1 MGADVDQAVPEDP
14 KTELL
19 TEPAQGVPP
28 VIETDRGLQRAAEAL
43 AAGTGPVAVDAE
55 RASGFRYGQ
64 RAFLVQLKRAGAGIW
79 LIDPEPFDTLI
90 PIQQALGDAE
100 WILHAASQDLPGLAE
115 LGMHPHQLF
124 DTELAARMTG
134 LPRVGLGAV
143 VEHLLG
149 VHLAKEHS
157 AADWS
162 RRPLPED
169 WLRYAALDVELL
181 IELRTELSALLKEQ
195 GKNTW
200 AAEEF
205 DYLRT
210 VRPAQVPQADR
221 WRRTN
226 GLSKL
231 KSPQKLAVLR
241 ELWSARESLA
251 QKKDVAPGRLLPD
264 AALIAAADAQPR
276 TVPQLMSVPG
286 FHGRAA
292 KREAPRWIRTVQE
305 GIATEDLP
313 VRSLRSSTPPPPRTW
328 KERSPV
334 AFRQFRTAKERL
346 AAHAQARDLM
356 PETLLAPA
364 VLKQLCWDP
373 PPTVDLDTVSQ
384 RLRHLGAREWQ
395 IHQTGAILTVALLE
409 PTPLQEL

>member
-1 MGADVDQAVPEDP
+1 MESPGDPTPPETDV
-14 KTELL
+14 ELL

-28 VIETDRGLQRAAEAL
+28 VIETERGLQRAAEAL

-79 LIDPEPFDTLI
+79 LFDPEPFDTLL
-90 PIQQALGDAE
+90 PIQQALGEAE
-100 WILHAASQDLPGLAE
+100 WILHAASQDLPCLAE

-149 VHLAKEHS
+149 VRLAKEHS

-162 RRPLPED
+162 RRPLPQD
-169 WLRYAALDVELL
+169 WLRYASLDVELL
-181 IELRTELSALLKEQ
+181 VELRAELMVLLDEQ
-195 GKNTW
+195 GKSAW

-210 VRPAQVPQADR
+210 VRPAQVPRADR

-231 KSPQKLAVLR
+231 KSPRKLAVLR
-241 ELWSARESLA
+241 ELWTAREALA
-251 QKKDVAPGRLLPD
+251 EKKDIAPGRLLPD
-264 AALIAAADAQPR
+264 SALIAAAQAQPR
-276 TVPQLMSVPG
+276 TVPQLLAVPG

-292 KREAPRWIRTVQE
+292 KREAPRWVRTVQA
-305 GIATEDLP
+305 GIAAEDLP
-313 VRSLRSSTPPPPRTW
+313 VRSLRSGTPPAPRTW
-328 KERSPV
+328 KERSPL
-334 AFRQFRTAKERL
+334 AYRQFRTAKERL
-346 AAHAQARDLM
+346 AAHADALNLM
-356 PETLLAPA
+356 PETLLTPA
-364 VLKQLCWDP
+364 MLKQLCWDQP
-373 PPTVDLDTVSQ
+373 PSIDLDTVSQ

-395 IHQTGAILTVALLE
+395 IQQAGAIITVALLE
-409 PTPLQEL
+409 PAPLEEL